1 MARPVKIGLDY
12 FPLNTN
18 IDADD
23 KMELIESE
31 FGSKGFAVV
40 IKLFCKIY
48 SDKGYYYD
56 WTEKEKLLFAK
67 RTGESVGLVDEIVK
81 RSVKWGLFNESVF
94 NQFHILTSAGIQSRF
109 LEAVSRRKR
118 IEMFKEIL
126 LINVSE
132 HENGINVNIN
142 SINDDNSTQSKV
154 KESKLKE
161 SIGAESPYGET
172 FVPEEPVKKLPKQES
187 GKAPQQSGVDRID
200 FDKLLKTINNVT
212 GRGFQVINENTR
224 KKFRTRLKDGYKK
237 ETILIAIKNAA
248 KSEYH
253 QGNGCQYLTPEFF
266 SRADTLDKYGND
278 ASAGKIPE
286 LVKNKIEQQNIP
298 GPWHS

>member
-1 MARPVKIGLDY
+1 MARPIKIGLDY

-142 SINDDNSTQSKV
+142 SINDGNSTQSKV

-161 SIGAESPYGET
+161 SIGAESPSGET
-172 FVPEEPVKKLPKQES
+172 FVPEEPVKNPPKQES
-187 GKAPQQSGVDRID
+187 GKTPQQSGVDRID

-212 GRGFQVINENTR
+212 GRGFEVINENTR

-253 QGNGCQYLTPEFF
+253 QSNGCQYLTPEFF

-278 ASAGKIPE
+278 TSSGKTLD
-286 LVKNKIEQQNIP
+286 LVNNKIEQQNIP